1 MNLRLDFPKQNQ
13 ENNLSGSKLL
23 NFLLMGSTL
32 RLELMEAQ
40 RIYQYFKFLIIN
52 SVNKRPAKT

>member
-23 NFLLMGSTL
+23 NFLLTGNTL
-32 RLELMEAQ
+32 HLGLMEAQ
-40 RIYQYFKFLIIN
+40 RIYQYFKSPIIN
-52 SVNKRPAKT
+52 LVSKQPAKT